1 MPIPWPM
8 CELTHVTAKGW
19 GEMVKQP
26 ASYPRI
32 NADRLWQRHMDLAAI
47 GATAGGGVHRLALS
61 EKDIEAHRL
70 IDAWARERGFETE
83 VDAIGNMFIRR
94 RGASHNAPPA
104 ASGSHTDTQ
113 PFGGRFDGA
122 FGVLAAFEALETF
135 EDAGLETHRPVEA
148 IIWNN
153 EEGARFMP
161 GLSGSAVYSG
171 ALDLDDMLAVTD
183 ADGITMGSCVARLHE
198 ALPDAGRRA
207 LAQPLHGFIEAHI
220 EQGTVLEEAGLAI
233 GIVTDIQGN
242 RRFEVEVTG
251 EAAHSGTT
259 PRRRRRDAFIAA
271 CDIATALRPVFED
284 DEDIARFTIGLFD
297 VYPGAKSVVP
307 GRVTFFIDFRH
318 PSADALRELGDR
330 IAPIAEANKGPCEV
344 EVREVSSAAPEAFSP
359 AIVNKVTASAAR
371 RGFKARR
378 MISCA
383 GHDAR
388 FAGLL
393 APAGMVFIPCKD
405 GISHNEKES
414 AEPQDVAAG
423 AQVVADVL
431 LDLANE
437 PV

>member
-1 MPIPWPM
+1 
-8 CELTHVTAKGW
+8 
-19 GEMVKQP
+19 MVQHP
-26 ASYPRI
+26 ASYPNI
-32 NADRLWQRHMDLAAI
+32 NAERLWQRHMELATI
-47 GATAGGGVHRLALS
+47 GATAAGGVHRLALS
-61 EKDIEAHRL
+61 DEDIDAHRL
-70 IDAWARERGFETE
+70 IMSWADARGFATE
-83 VDAIGNMFIRR
+83 VDDIGNMFIRR
-94 RGASHNAPPA
+94 GGAAPGAAPV

-122 FGVLAAFEALETF
+122 FGVLAGFEALEAF
-135 EDAGLETHRPVEA
+135 EDAGIETQRPVEA

-161 GLSGSAVYSG
+161 GLSGSAAYAG
-171 ALDLDDMLAVTD
+171 ALDLTEMLAV
-183 ADGITMGSCVARLHE
+183 ADGDGVTMGSCVSRLHD
-198 ALPDAGRRA
+198 ALEGARRRS
-207 LAQPLHGFIEAHI
+207 LGQPFHGFVEAHI
-220 EQGTVLEEAGLAI
+220 EQGTVLENAGCQI

-259 PRRRRRDAFIAA
+259 PRRGRRDAFIAA
-271 CDIATALRPVFED
+271 CDIATALRPVFADEED
-284 DEDIARFTIGLFD
+284 VARFTIGLFE

-318 PSADALRELGDR
+318 PSADALEELGDQVAR
-330 IAPIAEANKGPCEV
+330 VAAANKGPCEV
-344 EVREVSSAAPEAFSP
+344 EVREVSSAAPESFSP
-359 AIVNKVTASAAR
+359 LIISKVAASVER
-371 RGFKARR
+371 RGFKARE

-414 AEPQDVAAG
+414 AEPEDVAAG
-423 AQVVADVL
+423 AQVIADVL
-431 LDLANE
+431 FDLANE
-437 PV
+437 A

>member
-1 MPIPWPM
+1 
-8 CELTHVTAKGW
+8 
-19 GEMVKQP
+19 MVKQP
-26 ASYPRI
+26 ASYPKI
-32 NADRLWQRHMDLAAI
+32 NAERVWQRHMDLAAI

-61 EKDIEAHRL
+61 DEDIEAHRL
-70 IDAWARERGFETE
+70 LLSWASARGFETE
-83 VDAIGNMFIRR
+83 VDQIGNMFIRR
-94 RGASHNAPPA
+94 AGADNAAAPA

-122 FGVLAAFEALETF
+122 FGVLAAFEALEAF
-135 EDAGLETHRPVEA
+135 EDAGIETRRPVEA

-161 GLSGSAVYSG
+161 GLSGSAVYAG
-171 ALDLDDMLAVTD
+171 ALGLEDMLAVTD
-183 ADGITMGSCVARLHE
+183 SDGVTMGACVERLHA
-198 ALPDAGRRA
+198 ALDGVGMRPLG
-207 LAQPLHGFIEAHI
+207 QPFHGFVEAHI
-220 EQGTVLEEAGLAI
+220 EQGTVLEEAGLQI

-284 DEDIARFTIGLFD
+284 EDDTARFTIGLFD

-318 PSADALRELGDR
+318 PSAKALKELGDQVAR
-330 IAPIAEANKGPCEV
+330 VADANKGVCDV
-344 EVREVSSAAPEAFSP
+344 AVREVSKAAPEAFAP
-359 AIVNKVTASAAR
+359 EIINKVTASAAR
-371 RGFKARR
+371 RGFKARE

-388 FAGLL
+388 FAGLI

-405 GISHNEKES
+405 GVSHNEKES
-414 AEPQDVAAG
+414 AEPKDVAAG
-423 AQVVADVL
+423 AQVISDVL
-431 LDLANE
+431 LDMANS
-437 PV
+437 

>member
-1 MPIPWPM
+1 MR
-8 CELTHVTAKGW
+8 
-19 GEMVKQP
+19 QP
-26 ASYPRI
+26 GDYPQI
-32 NADRLWQRHMDLAAI
+32 NAERLWQRHMQLAAI

-61 EKDIEAHRL
+61 DEDIEAHRL
-70 IDAWARERGFETE
+70 IMSWADARGFATE
-83 VDAIGNMFIRR
+83 VDDIGNMFIRR
-94 RGASHNAPPA
+94 RGADPAAAPA

-135 EDAGLETHRPVEA
+135 EDAGIETRRPVEA

-161 GLSGSAVYSG
+161 GLSGSAVYAG
-171 ALDLDDMLAVTD
+171 ALGLEEMLAVTD
-183 ADGITMGSCVARLHE
+183 GEGISMGSCVARLHE
-198 ALPDAGRRA
+198 ALRGAGRRA
-207 LAQPLHGFIEAHI
+207 LGQPFHGFVEAHI
-220 EQGTVLEEAGLAI
+220 EQGTVLEDAGEQI

-284 DEDIARFTIGLFD
+284 EEDIARFTIGIFD

-307 GRVTFFIDFRH
+307 GKVTFFIDFRH
-318 PSADALRELGDR
+318 PSAQALKELGDQV
-330 IAPIAEANKGPCEV
+330 AVVSEANKGLCEV
-344 EVREVSSAAPEAFSP
+344 VVREVSSAAPEAFAP
-359 AIVNKVTASAAR
+359 EIVDRVAASVAR
-371 RGFKARR
+371 RGFKARE

-388 FAGLL
+388 FAGLI

-414 AEPQDVAAG
+414 AEPADVAAG
-423 AQVVADVL
+423 TQVIADVL
-431 LDLANE
+431 FDLANE
-437 PV
+437 A

>member
-1 MPIPWPM
+1 
-8 CELTHVTAKGW
+8 VQ
-19 GEMVKQP
+19 QP
-26 ASYPRI
+26 GDYPKI
-32 NADRLWQRHMDLAAI
+32 NAERLWQRHMQLAAI

-61 EKDIEAHRL
+61 DEDIEAHRL
-70 IDAWARERGFETE
+70 IMSWADARGFATE
-83 VDAIGNMFIRR
+83 VDEIGNMFIRR
-94 RGASHNAPPA
+94 RGADLAAAPA

-122 FGVLAAFEALETF
+122 FGVLAAFEALEAF
-135 EDAGLETHRPVEA
+135 EDAGIETRRPVEA

-161 GLSGSAVYSG
+161 GLAGSAVYAG
-171 ALDLDDMLAVTD
+171 ALGLEEMLAVI
-183 ADGITMGSCVARLHE
+183 DGEGISMGSCVARLHE
-198 ALPDAGRRA
+198 ALGGAGRRS
-207 LAQPLHGFIEAHI
+207 LGRPFHGFVEAHI
-220 EQGTVLEEAGLAI
+220 EQGTVLEDAGEQM

-251 EAAHSGTT
+251 DAAHSGTT

-284 DEDIARFTIGLFD
+284 EDDIARFTIGIFD

-307 GRVTFFIDFRH
+307 GKVTFFIDFRH
-318 PSADALRELGDR
+318 PSAQALKELGDQV
-330 IAPIAEANKGPCEV
+330 AVVSEANKGPCDV
-344 EVREVSSAAPEAFSP
+344 VVREVSSAAPEAFAP
-359 AIVNKVTASAAR
+359 EIVDRVAASVAR
-371 RGFKARR
+371 RGFKARE

-388 FAGLL
+388 FAGLI

-414 AEPQDVAAG
+414 AEPADVAAG

-431 LDLANE
+431 FDLATE
-437 PV
+437 A